1 MRLKYACLAFTSCV
15 LLPTSHLPRIIPEH
29 VELIRD
35 FSEFLAYPWGRVT
48 FEMLVTGIKKK
59 DEILL
64 SQSSIALPGFVD
76 AIQLVFMAAV
86 PQIKEVVPQVEPAVV
101 IESDSES
108 DSGCNDIEVELE
120 EDTEAPAPQP
130 KTVRY
135 YVNPTHVR
143 DLDEET
149 KLLIYFLCISDGGH
163 IHD

>member
-1 MRLKYACLAFTSCV
+1 MKSSLCGIQPLGRSYRRQKTLRFQ
-15 LLPTSHLPRIIPEH
+15 H

-86 PQIKEVVPQVEPAVV
+86 PQIKEVVPQVEP
-101 IESDSES
+101 
-108 DSGCNDIEVELE
+108 
-120 EDTEAPAPQP
+120 
-130 KTVRY
+130 
-135 YVNPTHVR
+135 
-143 DLDEET
+143 
-149 KLLIYFLCISDGGH
+149 
-163 IHD
+163 